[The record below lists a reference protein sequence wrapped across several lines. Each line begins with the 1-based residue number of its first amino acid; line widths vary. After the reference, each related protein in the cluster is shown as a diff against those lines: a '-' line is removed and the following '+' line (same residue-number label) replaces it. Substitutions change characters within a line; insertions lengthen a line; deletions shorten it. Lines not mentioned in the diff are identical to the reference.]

1 VLTVVEAITGWLE
14 TYPVSHATTW
24 NTILGLEKQVL
35 WRHCTPE
42 RNESEIGTHFQNNLM
57 DTQAKEHGIGW
68 VYHIPHHAPASR
80 KIQRCNGLLKTT
92 LRAMGGGNFQHW
104 DMHLAKATWFINPR
118 GSANRAGPAQS
129 KLPGPVP
136 GDEVPIAH
144 LKNMLGQPV

>member
-1 VLTVVEAITGWLE
+1 
-14 TYPVSHATTW
+14 
-24 NTILGLEKQVL
+24 
-35 WRHCTPE
+35 
-42 RNESEIGTHFQNNLM
+42 
-57 DTQAKEHGIGW
+57 
-68 VYHIPHHAPASR
+68 
-80 KIQRCNGLLKTT
+80 
-92 LRAMGGGNFQHW
+92 MGGGNFQHW